1 MLTYSSNIAD
11 VAGTLLKQFKGLEL
25 GGPNN
30 DKVMRAIADSA
41 LSLVRPRI
49 HQQGKRA
56 DGQPI
61 GTYSNSYLKYRVKK
75 KNRENDGK
83 VVLSLTRNME
93 NDFQVIPT
101 DTGYGLGF
109 NNPDNVKKADW
120 LQNGTKATTV
130 KAHKRDISKRT
141 KRGTIRKGQ
150 SERIVN
156 VSAHSRKGWKGYGKV
171 YGLTREERTVLK
183 NTADQIIDELFN
195 A

>member
-11 VAGTLLKQFKGLEL
+11 IAGTLLKQIKGLET

-30 DKVMRAIADSA
+30 DKVLRAIADSA

-61 GTYSNSYLKYRVKK
+61 GTYSNSYLNYRVKK
-75 KNRENDGK
+75 KNRENDSK

-93 NDFQVIPT
+93 NDFQVIAT

-130 KAHKRDISKRT
+130 KAYKRDISKRT
-141 KRGTIRKGQ
+141 KRGIIRKGQ

>member
-11 VAGTLLKQFKGLEL
+11 VAGSLLKQVKGLEV
-25 GGPNN
+25 GGPEN
-30 DKVMRAIADSA
+30 DKVMRGMATAA
-41 LSLVRPRI
+41 QSLVRKRI
-49 HQQGKRA
+49 HVEGKRA
-56 DGQPI
+56 DGQAI
-61 GTYSNSYLKYRVKK
+61 GTYSNSYLNYRVKK

-130 KAHKRDISKRT
+130 KAYKRDISKRT
-141 KRGTIRKGQ
+141 KRGIIRKGQ

-171 YGLTREERTVLK
+171 YGLTREERNTLK
-183 NTADQIIDELFN
+183 AAADKIIDELFN
-195 A
+195 S

>member
-11 VAGTLLKQFKGLEL
+11 VAGSLLKQVKGFES

-30 DKVMRAIADSA
+30 DKVLRAIADSA

-75 KNRENDGK
+75 KNRENDSK

-93 NDFQVIPT
+93 NDFQVIAT

-130 KAHKRDISKRT
+130 KAYKRDISKRT

-150 SERIVN
+150 AERIVN

-171 YGLTREERTVLK
+171 YGLTREERNTLK
-183 NTADQIIDELFN
+183 AAADKIIDELFN
-195 A
+195 S

>member
-11 VAGTLLKQFKGLEL
+11 IAGTLLKQIKGLET

-30 DKVMRAIADSA
+30 DKVLRAIADSA

-61 GTYSNSYLKYRVKK
+61 GTYSNSYLNYRVKK

-109 NNPDNVKKADW
+109 NNPDNAKKADW

-130 KAHKRDISKRT
+130 KAYKRDISKRT

-150 SERIVN
+150 AERIVN

-171 YGLTREERTVLK
+171 YGLTREERNTLK
-183 NTADQIIDELFN
+183 AAADKIIDELFN
-195 A
+195 S

>member
-11 VAGTLLKQFKGLEL
+11 IAGTLLKQIKGLET
-25 GGPNN
+25 GGSNN
-30 DKVMRAIADSA
+30 DKVLRAIADSA

-61 GTYSNSYLKYRVKK
+61 GTYSNSYLNYRVKK

-93 NDFQVIPT
+93 NDFQVIAT

-130 KAHKRDISKRT
+130 KAQKRDISKRT

-150 SERIVN
+150 SERIVS

-183 NTADQIIDELFN
+183 NTADQIIDELFK

>member
-1 MLTYSSNIAD
+1 MLTYSSNIQEVFGGIISKLSGFQA
-11 VAGTLLKQFKGLEL
+11 

-61 GTYSNSYLKYRVKK
+61 GQYSNAYLKYRVKK

-83 VVLSLTRNME
+83 VVLSLTRNLE
-93 NDFQVIPT
+93 NDTQVVAT
-101 DTGYGLGF
+101 ETGYGIGF
-109 NNPDNVKKADW
+109 NNPENVKKADW

>member
-1 MLTYSSNIAD
+1 M
-11 VAGTLLKQFKGLEL
+11 
-25 GGPNN
+25 
-30 DKVMRAIADSA
+30 
-41 LSLVRPRI
+41 
-49 HQQGKRA
+49 
-56 DGQPI
+56 
-61 GTYSNSYLKYRVKK
+61 
-75 KNRENDGK
+75 
-83 VVLSLTRNME
+83 SLTRNME
-93 NDFQVIPT
+93 NDFQVIAT

-156 VSAHSRKGWKGYGKV
+156 ASAHSRKGWKGYGKV
-171 YGLTREERTVLK
+171 YGLTREERNTLK
-183 NTADQIIDELFN
+183 AAADKIIDELFN

>member
-1 MLTYSSNIAD
+1 MLTYSSNIQEVFGGIISKLSGFQA
-11 VAGTLLKQFKGLEL
+11 

-83 VVLSLTRNME
+83 VVLSLTRNLE
-93 NDFQVIPT
+93 NDTQVVAT
-101 DTGYGLGF
+101 ETGYGIGF
-109 NNPDNVKKADW
+109 NNPENVKKADW

>member
-11 VAGTLLKQFKGLEL
+11 VAGTLLKQVKGFEA

-30 DKVMRAIADSA
+30 DKVLRAIADSA
-41 LSLVRPRI
+41 LSIVRPRI

-93 NDFQVIPT
+93 NDFQVIAT

>member
-11 VAGTLLKQFKGLEL
+11 VAGTLLKQVKGFEA

-30 DKVMRAIADSA
+30 DKVLRAIADSA
-41 LSLVRPRI
+41 LSIVRPRI

-93 NDFQVIPT
+93 NDFQVIAT

-130 KAHKRDISKRT
+130 KAHKLDISKRT

-150 SERIVN
+150 SERIVT
-156 VSAHSRKGWKGYGKV
+156 VSAHSRKAWKGYGKV
-171 YGLTREERTVLK
+171 YGLTREERSALK
-183 NTADQIIDELFN
+183 NAADKIIDELFN